1 MALRHLLRRQGWT
14 LWGGALI
21 IALLIGGTWG
31 RCAPSARASD
41 LAQEPTATL
50 PPRYTPTA
58 EPTTPTPVPPTL
70 TPTDEPVTPTPGP
83 PTPTSP
89 PSTEEPEPPPSE
101 PSAPTPTPTY
111 VLLPNSGQAQ
121 GGAMASEG
129 VIIGSLLLAGAV
141 ILGAYVARK
150 GWGAGT

>member
-1 MALRHLLRRQGWT
+1 MALRHLFRRQWWT
-14 LWGGALI
+14 LCGGGLILILVIGGA
-21 IALLIGGTWG
+21 WG
-31 RCAPSARASD
+31 LWSSPAQASD
-41 LAQEPTATL
+41 LAQEVTATL
-50 PPRYTPTA
+50 PPRYTPTP

-83 PTPTSP
+83 HTPTSP
-89 PSTEEPEPPPSE
+89 PPTEKPEPPPSE